1 MNGSLSHKLESSVP
15 IREELSLV
23 PIREELS
30 PVPIRKELYQSQK
43 PMKMSFVH
51 CSKYWIY
58 KSVKMESI
66 SVQKYVKKKWV
77 R

>member
-1 MNGSLSHKLESSVP
+1 MNGLLSHKLESSVPIREKLSLVP

-30 PVPIRKELYQSQK
+30 PVPIREELYQSQK

-51 CSKYWIY
+51 VANIGYTN
-58 KSVKMESI
+58 
-66 SVQKYVKKKWV
+66 Q
-77 R
+77 